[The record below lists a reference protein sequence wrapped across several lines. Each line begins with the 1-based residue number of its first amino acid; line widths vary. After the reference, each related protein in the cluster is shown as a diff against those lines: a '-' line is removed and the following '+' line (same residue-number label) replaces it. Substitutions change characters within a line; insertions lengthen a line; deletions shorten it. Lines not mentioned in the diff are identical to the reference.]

1 MALGVIDSAK
11 RVLILA
17 PHTDDAELGCGGTL
31 ARLIEDGTTILL
43 VAFSTAA
50 ESLPVGMDP
59 GTLVREFKAAAKA
72 MGLQEQH
79 TRIYS
84 FTVRRLAEHR
94 QEILEE
100 LVQIRREFRPDVV
113 FMPSGNDVHQD
124 HQVIHDEGLRAFKE
138 LSVLGYELPWNHITF
153 SAQAFV
159 RLEARHIEKK
169 AAVLQAYQSQIDL
182 GRPYF
187 TVDYVRSLALIR
199 GIQIKTQYA
208 EAFEVVRLMI

>member
-1 MALGVIDSAK
+1 MVGVIDSAK
-11 RVLILA
+11 RVLVLA

-31 ARLIEDGTTILL
+31 ARLMEEGTRILL
-43 VAFSTAA
+43 VAFSSAD
-50 ESLPVGMDP
+50 ESMPAGMDP
-59 GTLVREFKAAAKA
+59 GTLVKEFGAASKVL
-72 MGLQEQH
+72 GLKEED
-79 TRIYS
+79 TRLYS
-84 FTVRRLAEHR
+84 FRVRRLAEHR

-100 LVQIRREFRPDVV
+100 LVKIRREFQPDVV

-124 HQVIHDEGLRAFKE
+124 HQVIHNEGLRAFKE

-159 RLEARHIEKK
+159 RLETRHVEKK
-169 AAVLQAYQSQIDL
+169 AAVLRAYRSQFEL

-187 TVDYVRSLALIR
+187 TADYVRSLASVR